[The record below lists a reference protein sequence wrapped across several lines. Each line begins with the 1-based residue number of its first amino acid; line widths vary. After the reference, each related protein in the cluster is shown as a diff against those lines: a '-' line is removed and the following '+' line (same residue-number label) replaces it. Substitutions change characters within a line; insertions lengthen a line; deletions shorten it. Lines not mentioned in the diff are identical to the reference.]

1 MGASATARQGWITE
15 LWSRLIVASLAVTCF
30 AAAQWVGGSG
40 LIAAFLGGLVFG
52 AVVVGPVLL
61 LLTWQTVLYAA
72 LSLMVV
78 RMVPVFLSLLG
89 SGISTRGKL
98 SMGWFGPRG
107 LASIVFAIIVAQE
120 HLPSGEVISL
130 AVAVTVIM
138 SVVVHGTTANPLSE
152 RRRTAG

>member
-1 MGASATARQGWITE
+1 LDLGASATARQGWITE

-98 SMGWFGPRG
+98 SMGWFGPARAREHRVRDHRG
-107 LASIVFAIIVAQE
+107 TGAPPQRGGHLARGGRDGY
-120 HLPSGEVISL
+120 H
-130 AVAVTVIM
+130 
-138 SVVVHGTTANPLSE
+138 E
-152 RRRTAG
+152 RRRSRDHREPLE